1 MPIFE
6 IDIVTRRG
14 ETLPDALACELAD
27 GLGAALDAAPESVWV
42 RVTAVEAHRY
52 AENGM
57 GAEHPFPVFV
67 KFTASEPPEG
77 ARLENRV
84 AQITQVVSRIAG
96 RPAGNVHV
104 LVDAAAKGRIAF
116 GGKLVK

>member
-6 IDIVTRRG
+6 IEIVTRRG
-14 ETLPDALACELAD
+14 ETLRDALAADLAD
-27 GLGAALDAAPESVWV
+27 GLGAVLDAAPGSVWV
-42 RVTAVEAHRY
+42 RLAAVDALRY

-67 KFTASEPPEG
+67 KLTASAPPEG
-77 ARLENRV
+77 AHLENRV
-84 AQITQVVSRIAG
+84 AQITQVVSRLAG
-96 RPAGNVHV
+96 RPADNVHV